1 MYIGSNYQLSAP
13 WQLIIWKN
21 IVMTIYIHIL
31 GHSADAFVR
40 SNLQKFR
47 HTFIHRWPWLQ
58 RKVPTS
64 TSGAV
69 WGSVSCPRPL
79 RHADQGNQTSS
90 HLITTR
96 WLPCAPWA
104 SLLGLYLLLICR
116 SSSVYSL
123 LCCFIVAVCVCV
135 LTCWLARSA
144 WLLTRYWSE
153 GGEEP
158 FSEPPA
164 DCNLSFHQSP
174 TSYMDQ
180 CLVLTRVFLCD
191 VRLSCSTIWY
201 LVLCK

>member
-47 HTFIHRWPWLQ
+47 HTFIHRWRWLQ

-135 LTCWLARSA
+135 CADLLIGSLSLTADAVLVGGRRGALFWAACWLQS
-144 WLLTRYWSE
+144 L
-153 GGEEP
+153 
-158 FSEPPA
+158 FPPISNFLHGSVSSSDSCVPLWCA
-164 DCNLSFHQSP
+164 TQLQYN
-174 TSYMDQ
+174 
-180 CLVLTRVFLCD
+180 LVLGAL
-191 VRLSCSTIWY
+191 
-201 LVLCK
+201 